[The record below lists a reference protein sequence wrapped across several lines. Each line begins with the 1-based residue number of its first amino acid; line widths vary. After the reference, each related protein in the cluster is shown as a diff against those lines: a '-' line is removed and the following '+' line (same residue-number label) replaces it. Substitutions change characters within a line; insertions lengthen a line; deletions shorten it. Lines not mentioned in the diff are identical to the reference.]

1 MNYTDCDTIDPSA
14 IRAVRIAKGIA
25 TALAEAAA
33 FALISASIIIIGCM
47 G

>member
-1 MNYTDCDTIDPSA
+1 MSFTDCDTIDP
-14 IRAVRIAKGIA
+14 RAVRAMRIAKGIA

-33 FALISASIIIIGCM
+33 FALISTSIIIIGCM